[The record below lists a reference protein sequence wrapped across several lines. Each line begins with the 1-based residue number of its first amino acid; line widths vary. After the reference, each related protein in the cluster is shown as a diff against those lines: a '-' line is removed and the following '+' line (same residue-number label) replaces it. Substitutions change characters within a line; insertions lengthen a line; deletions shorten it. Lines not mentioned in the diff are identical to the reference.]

1 MATAWDNY
9 LPDVLLEAPG
19 CPTPIA
25 VNAVR
30 SAAIELC
37 RERNVWQETL
47 ALIALVAANPLVTI
61 AVPVD
66 SEISTIL
73 DVRFYPVGQTTG
85 VVVSGPAS
93 EMALNA
99 LRPGWKDEANTGTVN
114 SPEVCAYPT
123 PLALRIIPIPVVNQ
137 ASAISITAA
146 LRPTRASTSGP
157 DLLYTDYL
165 DAICT
170 GALAKLLAMGNKPW
184 TDLAVAA
191 DKRNI
196 FRSAKSSAGIRV
208 TTAAGAVQQS
218 VYPRTLA

>member
-1 MATAWDNY
+1 MAKAWDDY

-19 CPTPIA
+19 CPTSVA

-30 SAAIELC
+30 AAAIDLC
-37 RERNVWQETL
+37 QERNFWQETL
-47 ALIALVAANPLVTI
+47 ALIALVATNPLVTI
-61 AVPVD
+61 AVPAD

-85 VVVSGPAS
+85 VVVAGPFS
-93 EMALNA
+93 EMTLNA

-114 SPEVCAYPT
+114 SPDACAYPT
-123 PLALRIIPIPVVNQ
+123 PLALRVIPIPVVNQ
-137 ASAISITAA
+137 ASAIAITAA
-146 LRPTRASTSGP
+146 LRPTRASASGP

-165 DAICT
+165 ETICT

-184 TDLAVAA
+184 TDLVIAA
-191 DKRNI
+191 DKRSL
-196 FRSAKSSAGIRV
+196 FRAAKSRAGIRV
-208 TTAAGAVQQS
+208 MTAAGAVQQS